1 MDIRQSPQWG
11 NYLSSIGWVV
21 EKIGESQAF
30 VRPIPLLGRSI
41 IKIQHPQNPLSFLEI
56 DQIAKKHKALFV
68 IIEPESPGFDEKQL
82 IQAGFI
88 KSNTTLTHT
97 LTIYIDLQKS
107 EEKILASFSENAR
120 RNIKKALNNNL
131 EIKKV
136 FLKDVKNDKD
146 FKNFYDLFFNLR
158 KIKKFY
164 APGYNEFHKKMQ
176 AFKNSSVL
184 LFAYYQNQP
193 IAVVWLGLLK
203 NTAVYMNTGIT
214 TKGYKFLAN
223 YLLVWEVIKLAK
235 SLGLQTFDL
244 EGLYDPRFPKERKS
258 WVKFSEFKR
267 RFHGKLVEYP
277 CPWIKIYSKF
287 YKLIYLCS
295 KIFPN

>member
-1 MDIRQSPQWG
+1 MDIRQSKEWG
-11 NYLSSIGWVV
+11 EYLSSINWTV
-21 EKIGESQAF
+21 EKIGNNQAF
-30 VRPIPLLGRSI
+30 VRPIPLLGKSI

-56 DQIAKKHKALFV
+56 DQIAKKHKALFAIV
-68 IIEPESPGFDEKQL
+68 EPESLGFDEELLRKN
-82 IQAGFI
+82 GFI

-107 EEKILASFSENAR
+107 EDYILASFSENAR
-120 RNIKKALNNNL
+120 RNIKKAQNNNL

-164 APGYNEFHKKMQ
+164 APGYGEFSKKMQ
-176 AFKNSSVL
+176 AFKNSSVI
-184 LFAYYQNQP
+184 LFAYHRGKP
-193 IAVVWLGLLK
+193 IAAVWLGLLK
-203 NTAVYMNTGIT
+203 DTAVYMNTGIT
-214 TKGYKFLAN
+214 KTGYDLLAN

-235 SLGLQTFDL
+235 NLKLKIFDF
-244 EGLYDPRFPKERKS
+244 EGLFDPRFPKERKS
-258 WVKFSEFKR
+258 WKNFSEFKR
-267 RFHGKLVEYP
+267 RFHGTLVEYP
-277 CPWIKIYSKF
+277 FPYIKIYSKL